1 MNNLNELLKTI
12 EFYDHLKSTSKM
24 KITPI
29 PSQEN
34 PRKVPQWYFGEKAD
48 SSEKFLERFLIF
60 LEKKYIFLVWIFLG
74 LIIILNIFL
83 TLILVIKYL

>member
-1 MNNLNELLKTI
+1 MSNLNELLKTI
-12 EFYDHLKSTSKM
+12 EYYDHLKSTSKM

-48 SSEKFLERFLIF
+48 SPKKFWERNLIF
-60 LEKKYIFLVWIFLG
+60 LVGFIFMICLANLITTGILIYFFLE
-74 LIIILNIFL
+74 
-83 TLILVIKYL
+83 TLH